1 MTRGLFVS
9 EISGNLF
16 DKPASNV
23 RFRRRTTVAAGRHSV
38 TTQGRQIMLKR
49 ILGATLMAASL
60 GTASIAAD
68 TKPTDPQI
76 AHIAYTAG
84 QIDVTTA
91 EQALKKSKNADV
103 IAFAK
108 TMERDH
114 KAVNDQAL
122 ALVKKLKVTPE
133 DNAVSQSLS
142 TQATKELT
150 TLEAL
155 DGTAFD
161 KAYVE
166 NEVAYHKSVNDALA
180 NLDPVGSE

>member
-1 MTRGLFVS
+1 
-9 EISGNLF
+9 
-16 DKPASNV
+16 
-23 RFRRRTTVAAGRHSV
+23 
-38 TTQGRQIMLKR
+38 MLKR

-68 TKPTDPQI
+68 AKPTDPQI

-84 QIDVTTA
+84 QIDVTAA
-91 EQALKKSKNADV
+91 EQALKKSKNAEI

-133 DNAVSQSLS
+133 DNPVSQSLS
-142 TQATKELT
+142 TQASKELT

-155 DGTAFD
+155 DGAAFD

-180 NLDPVGSE
+180 NILIPSAGNKELKSLLETGLTLFKEHQMHAEHLASKTK